1 LVEIAQLDK
10 VLNIGH
16 SKNDA
21 LDLLAKWVSNS
32 IF

>member
-21 LDLLAKWVSNS
+21 LDLLAK
-32 IF
+32 